1 MKFWK
6 TILNKN
12 KNLGKWREDY
22 CTWRFAMI
30 EEEKKIYKILHARF
44 LRMLGVEIKEKN
56 PINYTGHI
64 WRDHISKHLEAKFTS
79 IRKSKEHF
87 YINDPATD
95 FAINYLDRKPPI
107 YIEINKE
114 TALKILTVGY
124 IP

>member
-44 LRMLGVEIKEKN
+44 LRMLALVFIALSILMVYNVSKG
-56 PINYTGHI
+56 
-64 WRDHISKHLEAKFTS
+64 ISSENHW
-79 IRKSKEHF
+79 I
-87 YINDPATD
+87 
-95 FAINYLDRKPPI
+95 
-107 YIEINKE
+107 
-114 TALKILTVGY
+114 
-124 IP
+124 